1 MRKTVFLSVILI
13 CVSAVICALILVK
26 PSILFR
32 NEGSIRV
39 KGSVSKIV
47 QSDIASWRANIKAA
61 DASASKAYEKI
72 QESKKVAFEFLK
84 ERGISL
90 EELSPTISLSHIYK
104 RNDKGY
110 ATEEIS
116 SYVYTLSVSYKSNDI
131 LLIEKLSN
139 DASALVQKG
148 ISINSYPPQYFYS
161 KLEDLKLEL
170 MAKASEN
177 AKERAKLL
185 VSGSGAKLGK
195 VVSASQG
202 VFQIT
207 KPLSNEISDY
217 GVYDTSSLEKEVT
230 CVVTIQFAVE

>member
-1 MRKTVFLSVILI
+1 MKKTVFLSVILI
-13 CVSAVICALILVK
+13 CLSTIVCALILVK

-47 QSDIASWRANIKAA
+47 QSDRASWRADVQAA
-61 DASASKAYEKI
+61 DPIASKAYDKI
-72 QESKKVAFEFLK
+72 QESKKVLFDFLK
-84 ERGISL
+84 EQGLSVKD
-90 EELSPTISLSHIYK
+90 LSPTITLSQIYK

-110 ATEEIS
+110 TTDEIS
-116 SYVYTLSVSYKSNDI
+116 SYVYTLSISYRSDDI
-131 LLIEKLSN
+131 VLIEKLSN
-139 DASALVQKG
+139 DVASLVQKG
-148 ISINSYPPQYFYS
+148 ISVNSYPPQYFYS
-161 KLEDLKLEL
+161 KLEELKLEL

-185 VSGSGAKLGK
+185 VLGSGAKLGK

-217 GVYDTSSLEKEVT
+217 GVYDTSSAEKQIT